1 MTKPKTKT
9 EYLKK
14 WRTNRPV
21 PMDEAK
27 LNTLIRDQAKAM
39 RTINNK
45 GK

>member
-1 MTKPKTKT
+1 MRDV
-9 EYLKK
+9 YLIKE
-14 WRTNRPV
+14 WRTDNRPV